1 MSDNVLFL
9 VRSVVADAALRAKF
23 DHWYATEHLPLAL
36 AVLGAERA
44 WRAWS
49 TDDPAVHYA
58 GYRCA
63 SMQGLQTALASDGF
77 KGIVAEYDRA
87 WPAGVTRTREI
98 LRLAEERA
106 R

>member
-1 MSDNVLFL
+1 
-9 VRSVVADAALRAKF
+9 
-23 DHWYATEHLPLAL
+23 
-36 AVLGAERA
+36 
-44 WRAWS
+44 
-49 TDDPAVHYA
+49 
-58 GYRCA
+58 
-63 SMQGLQTALASDGF
+63 MQELQTALASNGF